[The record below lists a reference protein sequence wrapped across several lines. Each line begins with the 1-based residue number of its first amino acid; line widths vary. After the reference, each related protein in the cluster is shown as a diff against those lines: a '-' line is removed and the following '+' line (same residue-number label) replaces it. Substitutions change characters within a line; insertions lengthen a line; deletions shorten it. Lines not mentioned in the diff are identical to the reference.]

1 MADEWGIA
9 PMQMRSVEM
18 LRVEKTEAIL
28 AYIVRHKLE
37 HDGVAPTVREIVEEA
52 GISSTSVVCYHLGL
66 LEAEGR
72 IRRMKKEPRAIAV
85 VGGRWVAPA
94 GMEPS

>member
-1 MADEWGIA
+1 MAMNGWGA
-9 PMQMRSVEM
+9 VTAARSMEM
-18 LRVEKTEAIL
+18 GRAAKSEAIY

-37 HDGVAPTVREIVEEA
+37 HDGVSPTVREILVEV

-66 LEAEGR
+66 LEEAGKIVRMEG
-72 IRRMKKEPRAIAV
+72 EPRGIVV